1 MFKIIALSTLL
12 TTCFSES
19 NSSFKPLTTQVIS
32 VIPTDP
38 SLIGQCTIDLNGC
51 VVIPSSTE
59 LKEWYQFDLAQ
70 FNFATEKDAQKFCGM
85 NSTNLFRLHL
95 DYANQKGYVQLYQTR
110 LGAPTTISTWNT
122 YFTQQCD

>member
-12 TTCFSES
+12 ATCFSES
-19 NSSFKPLTTQVIS
+19 NSSIKSLTSQVIS
-32 VIPTDP
+32 VIPSDP

-51 VVIPSSTE
+51 VSIPSTSE
-59 LKEWYQFDLAQ
+59 LKEWYQFDLTQ

-110 LGAPTTISTWNT
+110 LGAPTTVSTWNT

>member
-12 TTCFSES
+12 STCFSES
-19 NSSFKPLTTQVIS
+19 NSSIKSLTSQVTS
-32 VIPTDP
+32 VIPSDP
-38 SLIGQCTIDLNGC
+38 SLFGQCTVDLNGC
-51 VVIPSSTE
+51 VSIPTTSE

-95 DYANQKGYVQLYQTR
+95 DFANQKGYVQLYQTR
-110 LGAPTTISTWNT
+110 LGAPTTIATWNT

>member
-12 TTCFSES
+12 TTYFSETNTS
-19 NSSFKPLTTQVIS
+19 TSSPICQVIS
-32 VIPTDP
+32 VIPSDP
-38 SLIGQCTIDLNGC
+38 NLIGQCSIDLNGC
-51 VVIPSSTE
+51 IVLPTSTE

-70 FNFATEKDAQKFCGM
+70 FNFATEIDAQKFCGM
-85 NSTNLFRLHL
+85 NSRNLFSLHL

-122 YFTQQCD
+122 YFAKQCN

>member
-19 NSSFKPLTTQVIS
+19 KTVITTATAQVSS

-38 SLIGQCTIDLNGC
+38 NLIGQCSVDLNGC
-51 VVIPSSTE
+51 VSIPTTSE
-59 LKEWYQFDLAQ
+59 LKEWYQFDLTP

-85 NSTNLFRLHL
+85 NSTNLFRLQL
-95 DYANQKGYVQLYQTR
+95 DFANQKGYVQLYQTR
-110 LGAPTTISTWNT
+110 LGAPTSVSAWNT
-122 YFTQQCD
+122 YFNQQCN